1 MRGLLIAGLLV
12 LLADPARAADGV
24 VIVDARNGER
34 LASASGQFA
43 DIQWEPAGQRLLAL
57 RSSGSPALLAI
68 VPGRPP
74 ETVEA
79 LAPWLSAPV
88 LSPDG
93 QAIAGLGDEGANG
106 LPVAVIREL
115 GGHVRAEGFAS
126 AYADLGAM
134 TWSPDGQRVALV
146 GTGRSPREGGIAIA
160 DALTGQVLRNA
171 SPHGGA
177 LGATGVFSPSGNEL
191 AYSPATVRR
200 RRPLPQIRLRMG
212 VNVLDIRTGRVRALG
227 GTRRGRWFF
236 GAAWTPDGRA
246 IVTGDSRRRLTRVT
260 LASGRVRVLRTLRAR
275 PHTLTYAPDGQAL
288 AFGVGSRE
296 VGVLADGR
304 ARTVTVLA
312 RGEAL
317 SDLEWSPDGRRLA
330 LTVNETGA

>member
-1 MRGLLIAGLLV
+1 MALARARAATREDAIRVLRWIAVRGLLIAGLLV

-34 LASASGQFA
+34 LASAPGQFA
-43 DIQWEPAGQRLLAL
+43 DIQWEPAGERLLAL

-68 VPGRPP
+68 VPGRPR

-79 LAPWLSAPV
+79 LAPWLSAPA

-93 QAIAGLGDEGANG
+93 QAIAALGEESANG

-115 GGHVRAEGFAS
+115 GGHVRAQGFAS

-134 TWSPDGQRVALV
+134 TWSPGGQRVALV

-177 LGATGVFSPSGNEL
+177 LGATGVFSPSGITCAL
-191 AYSPATVRR
+191 SRAATTDRR
-200 RRPLPQIRLRMG
+200 RRCSRLW
-212 VNVLDIRTGRVRALG
+212 
-227 GTRRGRWFF
+227 RGRSDSMTTPPRTCLHW
-236 GAAWTPDGRA
+236 AAQ
-246 IVTGDSRRRLTRVT
+246 
-260 LASGRVRVLRTLRAR
+260 R
-275 PHTLTYAPDGQAL
+275 P
-288 AFGVGSRE
+288 R
-296 VGVLADGR
+296 
-304 ARTVTVLA
+304 
-312 RGEAL
+312 
-317 SDLEWSPDGRRLA
+317 
-330 LTVNETGA
+330 